1 MGGFIGNALTNAKKV
16 LASTGPS
23 GSSSIAT
30 RSGRTNF
37 SVPATH
43 EYSHTPYS
51 MVGAAQSA
59 LKSAAAPA
67 TGLAE
72 EAHSAGEG
80 IASRLREQ
88 AAVNKEFQK

>member
-1 MGGFIGNALTNAKKV
+1 MGGYIANALAGAKTALANANKSSVGTK
-16 LASTGPS
+16 S
-23 GSSSIAT
+23 GHS
-30 RSGRTNF
+30 NF
-37 SVPATH
+37 SQPQTH
-43 EYSHTPYS
+43 EYAHAPYS
-51 MVGAAQSA
+51 MVSAAKSA
-59 LKSAAAPA
+59 LKKAAAPA